1 MSFPI
6 GIPHLKHYPRWQE
19 FLLFQSPVGC
29 KLFQTQCYC
38 ANQASLTYTVVI
50 TGKPLRSNSSRPDHI
65 MAPVRNRAGLAASV
79 LFVLLGTIMIPY
91 AGIQADEALFST
103 PLFPHVT
110 KDLQL
115 PWFPPKFPLM
125 VISYIGSLKT
135 LLYWPIFRILGTGP
149 WTLRIPVVLLGAIT
163 VFIFFRLAH
172 ASQIPRGAQA
182 AVIGAFLLATDPV
195 FLLTNTFDW
204 GPVALE
210 HIFVVTGCWL
220 LCLFGRRDA
229 GESSIW
235 YLGGG
240 CLCWGLA
247 LWNKAIFIWALSGLV
262 VAGVLVFWPE
272 IKRCLKPRLLLVAA
286 AGFLCGALPL
296 LIYNLT
302 HSRATVTENA
312 HLDTSSFVRKW
323 HQVKSA
329 ANGTSLFVYMVGEDW
344 WPNPKTPRSA
354 RGRAADWIQRHAG
367 EHRSTGMYYVFGA
380 LLFALPWWWKYRA
393 ARFSLV
399 FLAVSWVLMALT
411 RDAGG
416 SAHHVVL
423 LWPFPILFVAVALA
437 SLPWRRLAW
446 IVAIGM
452 IGMNLLVVIQYAA
465 QFERNGAGDVFTDAI
480 YPLSSSLDTYIE
492 RTVYV
497 IDWGLYDNLNLLH
510 QGRLD
515 LRLASGPQAADSPS
529 PEELSEIR
537 RMLRN
542 PETLI
547 VDHVQEHEVF
557 KGNAVRLERAA
568 RSMGYRREVVQTI
581 PDSNGRPMFEIV
593 RFVANGPG

>member
-1 MSFPI
+1 
-6 GIPHLKHYPRWQE
+6 
-19 FLLFQSPVGC
+19 
-29 KLFQTQCYC
+29 
-38 ANQASLTYTVVI
+38 
-50 TGKPLRSNSSRPDHI
+50 
-65 MAPVRNRAGLAASV
+65 MAPVRNRPGLAASV

-91 AGIQADEALFST
+91 AGIQADEALFSA
-103 PLFPHVT
+103 PLFPHVA

-115 PWFPPKFPLM
+115 PWFPQKIPLM

-172 ASQIPRGAQA
+172 ASHAARGAQA

-210 HIFVVTGCWL
+210 HFFVVTGCWL
-220 LCLFGRRDA
+220 LYLFGTHDSHSGHHDA
-229 GESSIW
+229 GEAPIW
-235 YLGGG
+235 YLAGGS
-240 CLCWGLA
+240 LCWGLA

-296 LIYNLT
+296 VIYNLA

-323 HQVKSA
+323 RQVKSA

-344 WPNPKTPRSA
+344 WPNPKTPESA
-354 RGRAADWIQRHAG
+354 RGRVADWIQRHVG
-367 EHRSTGMYYVFGA
+367 EHRSTGMYYVLGV
-380 LLFALPWWWKYRA
+380 LLFAAPWWWKYRA

-399 FLAVSWVLMALT
+399 FLAVSWLLMALT

-423 LWPFPILFVAVALA
+423 LWPFPILFVVVALA

-446 IVAIGM
+446 AVGIGM

-480 YPLSSSLDTYIE
+480 YPLSRGLDAYRD
-492 RTVYV
+492 RTAYV

-515 LRLASGPQAADSPS
+515 LRIALEPLATDSPGA
-529 PEELSEIR
+529 EQLGEIR
-537 RMLRN
+537 QMLRN

-547 VDHVQEHEVF
+547 VDHVREHEVF
-557 KGNAVRLERAA
+557 RGAGVRLEHAA

-593 RFVANGPG
+593 RFVAAGPG